1 MSFFELFCRRSLQH
15 RWSQR
20 LSSVI
25 YSNRNLWKTSGN
37 NPPSELDA
45 TKSCKEVACVV
56 LLPSLLLSLV
66 LIGVCSLFIYL
77 HLLHK
82 YHSEIDT
89 LKAELKAARDK
100 DGVFLPKDIYDMQMQ
115 DREKSEL
122 SLRRKTQE
130 LKSLEVKL
138 EKFKVLLTIFFSLSH
153 DYYPIEIRY
162 YFAKKCASVAKI
174 VFLALIHASLLLCWK
189 TLKEGMKR
197 RVLFL

>member
-1 MSFFELFCRRSLQH
+1 MWLFINRVSFFVIFCRRSLQH

-25 YSNRNLWKTSGN
+25 YSNRNLWKTSGT

-138 EKFKVLLTIFFSLSH
+138 EKFKVLLTIFFSLSW
-153 DYYPIEIRY
+153 
-162 YFAKKCASVAKI
+162 
-174 VFLALIHASLLLCWK
+174 LLCNWN
-189 TLKEGMKR
+189 
-197 RVLFL
+197 